1 MSLLKHFR
9 NLRQK
14 DSEKE
19 PDEKAEGQAAGWLW
33 GNYPL
38 LKLRINNHLA
48 VLMALAEMSQRKS
61 EYLPKLSKEVLT
73 RCPSIVKLLP
83 AAATE
88 DPATFERNN
97 NPPFTDTPPRFSN
110 YDDAISF
117 WTCWLR
123 SIEKYPYRIPVPNHL
138 SEAHK
143 WFWLTR
149 DIDEGTG
156 SSLLSRVEALIPFGQ
171 LDDIR
176 LRSTEFTKD
185 FHATHPSA

>member
-1 MSLLKHFR
+1 MNTPPAYQQPAAR
-9 NLRQK
+9 
-14 DSEKE
+14 EKV
-19 PDEKAEGQAAGWLW
+19 EGQAAGWLW
-33 GNYPL
+33 GNYRL
-38 LKLRINNHLA
+38 LKFEINKHLA

-61 EYLPKLSKEVLT
+61 EYLPKLSKAVLT
-73 RCPSIVKLLP
+73 RCPSIVKLLQ

-88 DPATFERNN
+88 DPATFERNIK
-97 NPPFTDTPPRFSN
+97 PPFDTPPRFSS
-110 YDDAISF
+110 YDDAIFF
-117 WTCWLR
+117 WTCWLG
-123 SIEKYPYRIPVPNHL
+123 SIEKYPLHIPVPNHL

-149 DIDEGTG
+149 DIDEGRG
-156 SSLLSRVEALIPFGQ
+156 SSLLSRVEAFIPFGQ